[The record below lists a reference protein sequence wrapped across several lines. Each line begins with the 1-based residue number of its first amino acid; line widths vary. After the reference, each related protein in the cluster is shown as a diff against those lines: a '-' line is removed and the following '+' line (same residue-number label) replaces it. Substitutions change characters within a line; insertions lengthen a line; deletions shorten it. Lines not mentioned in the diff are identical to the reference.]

1 MKCRRALGWPV
12 LAPASAT
19 VIEASELTKRYGRR
33 RGIDGVSFSVRAGDT
48 FGFLG
53 PNGAGKPTT
62 IRLMLGVLWPTSGS
76 LPVVGLPPGAEAMAR
91 VGYVPGEVG
100 FYERMTGATL
110 LDHLAG
116 LQRGPP
122 RLREDLC
129 GRFELSPADLAAPVR
144 AYSRGMRQKLA
155 LVQAFQHDPDL
166 LVLDEPSEGLD
177 PLMRERLY
185 EMIQKTAK
193 QGKTVFL
200 SSHVL
205 PEVERVCERVAMV
218 REGRLIVEETV
229 ASLRARMLRRMEV
242 VLRAPVDPEALRVP
256 GVVDVQAD
264 GRRVTLFVRGS
275 PVPAL
280 QALLRLPIEDL
291 VFERARL
298 EEIFLEHY
306 RPELTR

>member
-1 MKCRRALGWPV
+1 M
-12 LAPASAT
+12 APAA
-19 VIEASELTKRYGRR
+19 VIEARDLTKRYGRR
-33 RGIDGVSFSVRAGDT
+33 RGIESVSFAVRAGET

-53 PNGAGKPTT
+53 PNGAGKTTT
-62 IRLMLGVLWPTSGS
+62 IRLMLGLLWPTSGS
-76 LPVVGLPPGAEAMAR
+76 VSAFGLPPGPEAMAR
-91 VGYVPGEVG
+91 VGYVPGDLG
-100 FYERMTGATL
+100 FYEQMTGAAL
-110 LDHLAG
+110 LEHLAG
-116 LQRGPP
+116 LQRDPP
-122 RLREDLC
+122 RRRGDLC
-129 GRFELSPADLAAPVR
+129 ARFELSQADLAAPVR

-166 LVLDEPSEGLD
+166 LVLDEPTEGLD

-185 EMIQKTAK
+185 ELLRQTAE

-242 VLRAPVDPEALRVP
+242 VFSAPVDLEALRVP

-264 GRRVTLFVRGS
+264 GSRVMLLVRGS

-280 QALLRLPIEDL
+280 KALLRHPVEDL

-306 RPELTR
+306 RPEPGR

>member
-1 MKCRRALGWPV
+1 M
-12 LAPASAT
+12 APASAT
-19 VIEASELTKRYGRR
+19 VIEARELTKRYGRR
-33 RGIDGVSFSVRAGDT
+33 RGIEGVSFSVRAGET

-53 PNGAGKPTT
+53 PNGAGKTTT
-62 IRLMLGVLWPTSGS
+62 IRLMLGLLWPTSGS
-76 LPVVGLPPGAEAMAR
+76 VSAFGLPPGPAAMAR
-91 VGYVPGEVG
+91 VGYVPGDLG
-100 FYERMTGATL
+100 FYEQMTGAAL
-110 LDHLAG
+110 LEHLAG
-116 LQRGPP
+116 LQRAPP
-122 RLREDLC
+122 RLRGDLC
-129 GRFELSPADLAAPVR
+129 ARFELSPADLAAPVR

-166 LVLDEPSEGLD
+166 LVLDEPTEGLD

-185 EMIQKTAK
+185 ELLRQTAA

-242 VLRAPVDPEALRVP
+242 VFSAPVDLEALRVT

-264 GRRVTLFVRGS
+264 GSRVTLLIRGS

-280 QALLRLPIEDL
+280 KALLRHPVEDL

-306 RPELTR
+306 RPEPGR

>member
-1 MKCRRALGWPV
+1 
-12 LAPASAT
+12 
-19 VIEASELTKRYGRR
+19 
-33 RGIDGVSFSVRAGDT
+33 
-48 FGFLG
+48 
-53 PNGAGKPTT
+53 
-62 IRLMLGVLWPTSGS
+62 LMLGLLWPTSGS
-76 LPVVGLPPGAEAMAR
+76 VSVFGLPPGPQAMAR
-91 VGYVPGEVG
+91 VGYVPGELG

>member
-1 MKCRRALGWPV
+1 MRR
-12 LAPASAT
+12 
-19 VIEASELTKRYGRR
+19 
-33 RGIDGVSFSVRAGDT
+33 
-48 FGFLG
+48 
-53 PNGAGKPTT
+53 
-62 IRLMLGVLWPTSGS
+62 
-76 LPVVGLPPGAEAMAR
+76 
-91 VGYVPGEVG
+91 
-100 FYERMTGATL
+100 
-110 LDHLAG
+110 
-116 LQRGPP
+116 
-122 RLREDLC
+122 
-129 GRFELSPADLAAPVR
+129 
-144 AYSRGMRQKLA
+144 
-155 LVQAFQHDPDL
+155 DPDL
-166 LVLDEPSEGLD
+166 LVLDEPTEGLD

-185 EMIQKTAK
+185 ELLRQTAE

-242 VLRAPVDPEALRVP
+242 VFSAPVDLEALRVT

-264 GRRVTLFVRGS
+264 GSRVTLLIRGS

-280 QALLRLPIEDL
+280 KALLRHPVEDL

-306 RPELTR
+306 RPEP

>member
-1 MKCRRALGWPV
+1 
-12 LAPASAT
+12 
-19 VIEASELTKRYGRR
+19 
-33 RGIDGVSFSVRAGDT
+33 
-48 FGFLG
+48 
-53 PNGAGKPTT
+53 
-62 IRLMLGVLWPTSGS
+62 
-76 LPVVGLPPGAEAMAR
+76 
-91 VGYVPGEVG
+91 
-100 FYERMTGATL
+100 
-110 LDHLAG
+110 
-116 LQRGPP
+116 
-122 RLREDLC
+122 
-129 GRFELSPADLAAPVR
+129 VR

-166 LVLDEPSEGLD
+166 LVLDEPTEGLD

-185 EMIQKTAK
+185 ELLQQTAA

-242 VLRAPVDPEALRVP
+242 VFGAPVDLEALRVE
-256 GVVDVQAD
+256 GVVDVKAD
-264 GRRVTLFVRGS
+264 GPRVTLLIRGS

-280 QALLRLPIEDL
+280 KALLRHPVEDL

-306 RPELTR
+306 RPEPGR